1 MSDRGARL
9 DRQVIHDGRV
19 VHLSLDT
26 VAFPD
31 GRTGTLELVE
41 HPGASAIV
49 PLLDPPGAPD
59 PRVILLRQYRYA
71 GGGYLVEVP
80 AGTRDAPDEDWAA
93 CARRELEEETGYRA
107 GRLRHLGD
115 ILTTPG
121 FTDERIALFVAWELE
136 RRVSRPDVD
145 EYLEPTVMP
154 LRRAL
159 AEARTG
165 GIEDAKTLCALFLAE
180 AWLADG
186 APAAPAGAADGGGQG

>member
-1 MSDRGARL
+1 MSDRRARL
-9 DRQVIHDGRV
+9 DRRVIHDGRV

-31 GRTGTLELVE
+31 GRTGTLELIE

-49 PLLDPPGAPD
+49 PLLDPPGTPD

-93 CARRELEEETGYRA
+93 CARRELEEETGYSA
-107 GRLRHLGD
+107 GRLHHLGE

-121 FTDERIALFVAWELE
+121 FTDERIALFVAWDLD
-136 RRVSRPDVD
+136 RRASSPDED

-165 GIEDAKTLCALFLAE
+165 GIEDAKTLCALFLAD

-186 APAAPAGAADGGGQG
+186 APADPAAGGDRG